1 MTTTAAAVTT
11 DDLEREL
18 AWARAR
24 AAGPREGLFGP
35 GSATWRV
42 DRESTVFLGAGRA
55 LLLQLAHPWVA
66 AAIARHSRA
75 LADPVGRFH
84 GTFGI
89 VFAMVFGS
97 LDQAFAVARRLHRRH
112 APVRGALPSAAGP
125 FPAGS
130 PYRANDPA
138 AMAWVHATLVD
149 TALLVHDRLAAEPL
163 GPSDRE
169 RYWAESRLFAA
180 LFGIPAAG
188 LPADWAGFR
197 AYIEATLDSDLLA
210 VGPEARAVADG
221 LLRRRWLRAPG
232 WYLGLTASLLP
243 DRLAEGFGLP
253 RGARERAAA
262 GRAFARLR
270 RLQPLLPDRL
280 RHVAP
285 YQEAQARLEGRDP
298 GPAVRLLNRAWIGRP
313 ALEE

>member
-1 MTTTAAAVTT
+1 VIPPGGAVTA

-18 AWARAR
+18 ALARAA

-89 VFAMVFGS
+89 VFTMVFGS
-97 LDQAFAVARRLHRRH
+97 LDQAFAVARGLHRRH
-112 APVRGALPSAAGP
+112 ARIRGALPTAAGP

-130 PYRANDPA
+130 PYRANNPA

-149 TALLVHDRLAAEPL
+149 TALIIHDRLAAGPL
-163 GPSDRE
+163 SAADRE
-169 RYWAESRLFAA
+169 RYWAESRLLAA
-180 LFGIPAAG
+180 LFGIPATS

-197 AYIEATLDSDLLA
+197 AYFEATIGSDLLA
-210 VGPEARAVADG
+210 VTPEARAVADG

-232 WYLGLTASLLP
+232 WYLALTASLLP
-243 DRLAEGFGLP
+243 DRLGEGFGLP
-253 RGARERAAA
+253 RGAADRTAAA
-262 GRAFARLR
+262 RALARFR
-270 RLQPLLPDRL
+270 RLQRLLPDRL
-280 RHVAP
+280 RYVAP
-285 YQEAQARLEGRDP
+285 YQEALARLAGRDP